1 MIHKISLPLAGA
13 VLLFLVAVV
22 FAFYSFAA
30 FQKEGE
36 IPSLFGIPLIRPSLA
51 QSGSPGLPDSQ
62 AGLSSYVQRDP
73 SLIDFAT
80 ISPIFDETIQN
91 GDNYIIGA
99 FNISRTEIG
108 GTPAPISIHVRVYV
122 DKDGFIIAYLT
133 KDKLAADMFRWHLLD
148 PIINPLDTVLSD
160 ALVAVTTTVGAPAPT
175 DASWYHW
182 NYPSATHFSAAAR
195 KGVGN
200 MYMTIPAGAIFSE
213 NPSYSW
219 YSRQETQQQVDNS
232 GGVFLFLPD
241 GTRTT

>member
-51 QSGSPGLPDSQ
+51 QGGSPRLPDPE

-73 SLIDFAT
+73 ALID

-99 FNISRTEIG
+99 FNIPRTEIG

-148 PIINPLDTVLSD
+148 PITNPLDTVLSD

-182 NYPSATHFSAAAR
+182 NYPSATHFSAAAKR
-195 KGVGN
+195 GVGN
-200 MYMTIPAGAIFSE
+200 MYMRIPAGAVFSE

-219 YSRQETQQQVDNS
+219 NS
-232 GGVFLFLPD
+232 LRSGSSGTTGTLLLEAPD
-241 GTRTT
+241 GAQTVLVPA